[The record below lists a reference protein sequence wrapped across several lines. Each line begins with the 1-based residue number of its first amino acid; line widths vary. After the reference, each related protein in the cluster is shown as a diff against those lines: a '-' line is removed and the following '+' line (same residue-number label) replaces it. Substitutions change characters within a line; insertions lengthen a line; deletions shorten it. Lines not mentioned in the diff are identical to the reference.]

1 MDIRASE
8 ISSILKEQI
17 KNFGKEAEVSEI
29 GQVLSVGDGIAR
41 IYGLDKAAA
50 GELLEF
56 PHNIYGMVLNLEED
70 NDGAAVFGEAHEIK
84 EGDEVRRTG
93 RRIADQPVTLIL
105 ADGSVHPAPGR
116 FVFMDRA
123 VDPKTGTLRV
133 RAEFTNPNGN
143 LRPGMF
149 GRLRVDLGQRTNAIT
164 VPERALAELQ
174 GRHFVWIVTP
184 EGTATQRTV
193 QVGEKT
199 GSRYLITGGLQP
211 GERLVVEGLQKVRE
225 GAPVKAMTAQEL
237 AAAAE
242 IGRAHV

>member
-1 MDIRASE
+1 MESALLDLGYCDVRAPQAGL
-8 ISSILKEQI
+8 IGARQ
-17 KNFGKEAEVSEI
+17 VS
-29 GQVLSVGDGIAR
+29 L
-41 IYGLDKAAA
+41 
-50 GELLEF
+50 GELVGKGQPTLLATISTINPMWFYCAISEVDF
-56 PHNIYGMVLNLEED
+56 LKAD
-70 NDGAAVFGEAHEIK
+70 A
-84 EGDEVRRTG
+84 EVRRTG